1 MSKKKVADIII
12 ETLQQAGV
20 QRCYGIVGDTLNHIT
35 DAIRRSDI
43 EWVHMRHEEAGAM
56 AAGGEALLTGRL
68 TACAGTCGPG
78 SLHFINGLFEAHRNR
93 APVVL
98 IATQVA
104 TSEMGMDFPQEVD
117 LKPIYDTCSHFCM
130 TIHSPAQ
137 ARRVTAL
144 AAQAALNKRGA
155 AVIIVPGDISQM
167 EVDDGLAFRPH
178 QPQPVLRPS
187 DAELDEIAAVLNA
200 GKRITLYCGSGCE
213 GAEREIVALAA
224 KIKAPV
230 AHTSRAKDFIEPYNP
245 YNMGMTGI
253 LGVESAFAPRCLR
266 HAAAARCRFRLEPVL
281 SERSEA
287 HPDRQRRHASGPP
300 SSRRYRCRRP
310 HQGHPRSVAAAPA
323 RARGAGVPAQQPQ
336 ASRADAQQ
344 LAEEEHPG
352 TDGLIHPQY
361 LTRLIDLHADD
372 DAIFTA
378 DGGSPMVWLLRHI
391 PAMVKRRTLTSL
403 VHGTM
408 ANAMPEALGIKKA
421 LPNRQVISL
430 SGDGGLS
437 MLLGDLLTAVQE
449 NIPIKVIVYNN
460 GSLGFV
466 EMEQKV
472 EGLLDAYTELKNPDF
487 AKLAEVIGFYGRRV
501 EHADDTGGSR
511 ARCAVATRP
520 GPARRQGQPLRAG
533 DAAKDRSRSGAA
545 HGALFGQGDHGRS
558 RQGSGGTG
566 AQQLRRLIQQNRR
579 RSIEAVVGLHRRVL
593 PQSTLTKHVLARFFI
608 GGKIV
613 LPLIV
618 SANAYARL
626 VASRSPM

>member
-1 MSKKKVADIII
+1 MSRKKVADIII
-12 ETLQQAGV
+12 ETLQAAGV

-56 AAGGEALLTGRL
+56 AAGGEALITGRL

-117 LKPIYDTCSHFCM
+117 LKPIYDTCSHFCAY
-130 TIHSPAQ
+130 IHSPAQ

-167 EVDDGLAFRPH
+167 EVEEGLAFRPH

-187 DAELDEIAAVLNA
+187 DAELDEIAALINA
-200 GKRITLYCGSGCE
+200 GNRVTLYCGSGCE
-213 GAEREIVALAA
+213 GAEQQIVALAE

-253 LGVESAFAPRCLR
+253 LGVESGFRALDACDTLLLLGADFAWSQFYPN
-266 HAAAARCRFRLEPVL
+266 
-281 SERSEA
+281 EA
-287 HPDRQRRHASGPP
+287 TLIQIDSDATHLGRRHPVDIGVVGHIKDTIEALLP
-300 SSRRYRCRRP
+300 RL
-310 HQGHPRSVAAAPA
+310 HPR
-323 RARGAGVPAQQPQ
+323 
-336 ASRADAQQ
+336 
-344 LAEEEHPG
+344 EEHAFLRNSLKHRQATLQQIANEERAG
-352 TDGLIHPQY
+352 SDGLIHPQY
-361 LTRLIDLHADD
+361 LTKLIDRHADG

-391 PAMVKRRTLTSL
+391 ISNGKRRTLTSL

-421 LPNRQVISL
+421 LPDRQVISL
-430 SGDGGLS
+430 SGDGGIS

-460 GSLGFV
+460 SSLGFV

-472 EGLLDAYTELKNPDF
+472 EGLLDAFTELKNPDF
-487 AKLAEVIGFYGRRV
+487 ARLAEAIGFYGRRV
-501 EHADDTGGSR
+501 DDAATLNE
-511 ARCAVATRP
+511 AVRDVLSQP
-520 GPARRQGQPLRAG
+520 GPALLDVKVNRYELVMPPKVEAGQVLHTALYSAKAIIAG
-533 DAAKDRSRSGAA
+533 R
-545 HGALFGQGDHGRS
+545 
-558 RQGSGGTG
+558 
-566 AQQLRRLIQQNRR
+566 
-579 RSIEAVVGLHRRVL
+579 
-593 PQSTLTKHVLARFFI
+593 
-608 GGKIV
+608 GKEV
-613 LPLIV
+613 EE
-618 SANAYARL
+618 L
-626 VASRSPM
+626 VRTNFAD

>member
-1 MSKKKVADIII
+1 MSRKKVADIII
-12 ETLQQAGV
+12 ETLQAAGV

-56 AAGGEALLTGRL
+56 AAGGEALITGRL
-68 TACAGTCGPG
+68 TACGPG

-117 LKPIYDTCSHFCM
+117 LKPIYDTCSHFCAY
-130 TIHSPAQ
+130 IHSPAQ

-167 EVDDGLAFRPH
+167 EVEDGLAFRPH

-187 DAELDEIAAVLNA
+187 DAELDEIAALINA
-200 GKRITLYCGSGCE
+200 GNRVTLYCGSGCE
-213 GAEREIVALAA
+213 GAEQQIVALAE

-253 LGVESAFAPRCLR
+253 LGVESGFRALDACDTLLLLGADFAWSQFYPN
-266 HAAAARCRFRLEPVL
+266 
-281 SERSEA
+281 EA
-287 HPDRQRRHASGPP
+287 TLIQIDSDATHLGRRHPVDIGVVGHIKDTIEALLP
-300 SSRRYRCRRP
+300 RL
-310 HQGHPRSVAAAPA
+310 HPR
-323 RARGAGVPAQQPQ
+323 
-336 ASRADAQQ
+336 
-344 LAEEEHPG
+344 EEHAFLRNSLKHRQATLQQIANEERAG
-352 TDGLIHPQY
+352 SDGLIHPQY
-361 LTRLIDLHADD
+361 LTKLIDRHADD

-391 PAMVKRRTLTSL
+391 TSNGKRRTLTSL

-421 LPNRQVISL
+421 LPDRQVISL
-430 SGDGGLS
+430 SGDGGIS

-460 GSLGFV
+460 SSLGFV

-472 EGLLDAYTELKNPDF
+472 EGLLDAFTELKNPDF
-487 AKLAEVIGFYGRRV
+487 ARLAEAIGFYGRRV
-501 EHADDTGGSR
+501 DDAATLNE
-511 ARCAVATRP
+511 AVRDVLSQP
-520 GPARRQGQPLRAG
+520 GPALLDVKVNRYELVMPPKVEAGQVLHTALYSAKAIIAG
-533 DAAKDRSRSGAA
+533 R
-545 HGALFGQGDHGRS
+545 
-558 RQGSGGTG
+558 
-566 AQQLRRLIQQNRR
+566 
-579 RSIEAVVGLHRRVL
+579 
-593 PQSTLTKHVLARFFI
+593 
-608 GGKIV
+608 GKEV
-613 LPLIV
+613 EE
-618 SANAYARL
+618 L
-626 VASRSPM
+626 VRINFAD